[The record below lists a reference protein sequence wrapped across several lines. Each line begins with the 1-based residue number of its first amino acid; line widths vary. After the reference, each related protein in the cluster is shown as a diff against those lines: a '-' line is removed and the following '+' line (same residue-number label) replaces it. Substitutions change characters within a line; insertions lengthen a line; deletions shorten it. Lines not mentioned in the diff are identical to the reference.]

1 MLSDGKIKIAS
12 IFLTCISSD
21 RKHLYNQ
28 QCVPSECICDSF
40 VSQDN
45 RLNETTDCLLA
56 VIELPANNIKRID
69 PSRVRP
75 VQSDGIS
82 NIFSFCI
89 GIILRLTKRR
99 QL

>member
-1 MLSDGKIKIAS
+1 MEISI

-28 QCVPSECICDSF
+28 QCVTSECICDS
-40 VSQDN
+40 VASQDN
-45 RLNETTDCLLA
+45 RLNETTDCLHA
-56 VIELPANNIKRID
+56 AIELPANNIKRID

-75 VQSDGIS
+75 VHSDGIS
-82 NIFSFCI
+82 NIFSFCV
-89 GIILRLTKRR
+89 GTILPLTKRR